1 MAVQLPPLVQ
11 SIVLDPSGVMAGAG
25 QITKGTNQMTTGFQK
40 SNKVLGDA
48 SNNLNT
54 LAFRAQ
60 TTGRN
65 LFKFLGVP
73 LLAICLLYT
82 SPSPRDRG

>member
-48 SNNLNT
+48 SNNL
-54 LAFRAQ
+54 
-60 TTGRN
+60 
-65 LFKFLGVP
+65 
-73 LLAICLLYT
+73 
-82 SPSPRDRG
+82 DW